1 VNVINTT
8 LGTIHVNGMLA
19 ATSFPTNA
27 GIISIAA
34 AGTLGTG
41 NASLTNEVGAT
52 IHAAAGGTLN
62 LGAGGSFNNNGTA
75 TFQGAYDVATTNVAA
90 GTVTLNGTASTATLN
105 LSGGTVTGAGDLSV
119 TTDFNQTGGT
129 LGATFGDLVLH
140 KAGNFTVGAAGIT
153 AVDSVKLIAAGDITL
168 NGAVAA
174 TNGTGDAIVLA
185 AGGNF
190 FNNVGFSVLN
200 PGSGRWLVYSTSPG
214 GSFENGLTG
223 VADPSLP
230 RLYGRT
236 YPGTVA
242 ESGNHLLY
250 SARPTLAVTPDN
262 KTKVYGADDPA
273 QTYEGTGFDND
284 DGVIDT
290 AAMAGVGGSFSRA
303 AGESVGSHAIMQGT
317 FASSAGYQVAFTGG
331 RTLAIQSKSLT
342 VTADSQT
349 KMFDAADPTLSFQ
362 ASGLVSASATDWN
375 GNVTAINDTAG
386 TALTGALARN
396 SGETV
401 GFYAINQGTL
411 ASANYTIG
419 FTGNNLSITPD
430 PGNFRWTGAGPIL
443 SWSDPANW
451 NQGVLPVANSI
462 VTIPGL
468 TAGDTIVYAGGTT
481 SLVSISSTASF
492 NVTGGT
498 LNLSGTGTNAS
509 SFPSLTLAGGT
520 LGGNGTINAPTLSVL
535 AGGVLGG
542 SRIINGD
549 VSNLGGVVAMGA
561 SPGTI
566 TVNGSYTQSALGTL
580 LAEVAGNTPGSQYD
594 QLIVNGNTSLDGT
607 LRVNLLGGFVP
618 ADGATFTVVQSS
630 GPLTGAF
637 ASTSFP
643 SSPAFSAGYLPASMF
658 VSVSGVIL
666 PPPGAIAS
674 ASQVVVALTDQNQN
688 TLVAS
693 QATGAPI
700 DGQGQ
705 PQQQEREE
713 LQRKPMCNA
722 SNEGGGGDGGG
733 GGLMGGGGF
742 RCNTR
747 GCF

>member
-1 VNVINTT
+1 
-8 LGTIHVNGMLA
+8 
-19 ATSFPTNA
+19 
-27 GIISIAA
+27 
-34 AGTLGTG
+34 
-41 NASLTNEVGAT
+41 
-52 IHAAAGGTLN
+52 
-62 LGAGGSFNNNGTA
+62 
-75 TFQGAYDVATTNVAA
+75 
-90 GTVTLNGTASTATLN
+90 
-105 LSGGTVTGAGDLSV
+105 
-119 TTDFNQTGGT
+119 
-129 LGATFGDLVLH
+129 
-140 KAGNFTVGAAGIT
+140 
-153 AVDSVKLIAAGDITL
+153 
-168 NGAVAA
+168 
-174 TNGTGDAIVLA
+174 
-185 AGGNF
+185 
-190 FNNVGFSVLN
+190 
-200 PGSGRWLVYSTSPG
+200 
-214 GSFENGLTG
+214 
-223 VADPSLP
+223 
-230 RLYGRT
+230 
-236 YPGTVA
+236 
-242 ESGNHLLY
+242 
-250 SARPTLAVTPDN
+250 
-262 KTKVYGADDPA
+262 
-273 QTYEGTGFDND
+273 
-284 DGVIDT
+284 
-290 AAMAGVGGSFSRA
+290 
-303 AGESVGSHAIMQGT
+303 
-317 FASSAGYQVAFTGG
+317 
-331 RTLAIQSKSLT
+331 
-342 VTADSQT
+342 
-349 KMFDAADPTLSFQ
+349 
-362 ASGLVSASATDWN
+362 
-375 GNVTAINDTAG
+375 
-386 TALTGALARN
+386 
-396 SGETV
+396 
-401 GFYAINQGTL
+401 
-411 ASANYTIG
+411 
-419 FTGNNLSITPD
+419 
-430 PGNFRWTGAGPIL
+430 
-443 SWSDPANW
+443 
-451 NQGVLPVANSI
+451 
-462 VTIPGL
+462 
-468 TAGDTIVYAGGTT
+468 
-481 SLVSISSTASF
+481 
-492 NVTGGT
+492 VTGGT